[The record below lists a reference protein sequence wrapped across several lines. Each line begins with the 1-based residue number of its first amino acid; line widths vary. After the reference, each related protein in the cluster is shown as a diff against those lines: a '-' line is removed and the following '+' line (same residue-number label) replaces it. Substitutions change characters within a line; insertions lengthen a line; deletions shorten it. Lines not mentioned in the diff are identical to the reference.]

1 MTKKIFTYLIFSAIA
16 VIAFAANPSATK
28 IVEKTLST
36 IRNAPSI
43 TSSMSVTSSGKTMNG
58 SMTLSGDRFAFSSQ
72 EMCTWFDGKTL
83 WSYSGNTNEVTL
95 TEPTDE
101 ELQEVNPFAYIKAA
115 RIGFNHKLISQNTAV
130 NVVELTPKAKSDVK
144 KIVVTI
150 NKSSNLPSKIAVT
163 STSGDLVITL
173 TATKIGKGLSDDTF
187 RFKKANFP
195 NAVIVD
201 LR

>member
-1 MTKKIFTYLIFSAIA
+1 M
-16 VIAFAANPSATK
+16 
-28 IVEKTLST
+28 
-36 IRNAPSI
+36 
-43 TSSMSVTSSGKTMNG
+43 
-58 SMTLSGDRFAFSSQ
+58 
-72 EMCTWFDGKTL
+72 
-83 WSYSGNTNEVTL
+83 
-95 TEPTDE
+95 
-101 ELQEVNPFAYIKAA
+101 
-115 RIGFNHKLISQNTAV
+115 ISQNTAV

>member
-43 TSSMSVTSSGKTMNG
+43 TSSMSVTSSGKTMKG

-72 EMCTWFDGKTL
+72 EMCIWFDGKTL

-115 RIGFNHKLISQNTAV
+115 RIGFNHKLISQNAAV

>member
-1 MTKKIFTYLIFSAIA
+1 MTKRFLTYLAFTAIA
-16 VIAFAANPSATK
+16 IIAFAANSSATQ
-28 IVEKTLST
+28 IVEKTLTT

-43 TSSMSVTSSGKTMNG
+43 TSSMTVTSSGKTMKGN
-58 SMTLSGDRFAFSSQ
+58 MTLSGDRFAFSSS

-95 TEPTDE
+95 TEPTEE

-115 RIGFNHKLISQNTAV
+115 RIGFNHKLISSNATS

-150 NKSSNLPSKIAVT
+150 NKSSNLPTKIAVT
-163 STSGDLVITL
+163 STSGELTITL
-173 TATKIGKGLSDDTF
+173 TATKIGKSLTDDTF

>member
-43 TSSMSVTSSGKTMNG
+43 TSSMSVTSSGKTMKG

-115 RIGFNHKLISQNTAV
+115 RIGFNHKLISQNAAV